1 MTKEG
6 AIFPI
11 PFYIIAIIL
20 FVVFHR
26 NTNITYLY
34 LSAGVFYFGLII
46 MLFFRDPDRKVPER
60 GKLVISPADGKVIRL
75 DGNNDSPS
83 ASIFL
88 ALYNVH
94 VNRSPVDGVIKSV
107 THHPGKF
114 HAAFRSE
121 AMKENQRNEVEI
133 QTSNGI
139 VRMHQVTGA
148 LARRAIFYKRPGERV
163 KAGERVGLI
172 RFGSRVDLFLPSGT
186 KLDLSLNSRVRA
198 GETVIGMLP

>member
-6 AIFPI
+6 AIFPL

-20 FVVFHR
+20 FVRFHQ
-26 NTNITYLY
+26 NMNITYLY

-46 MLFFRDPDRKVPER
+46 MLFFRDPDRKVPSGEN
-60 GKLVISPADGKVIRL
+60 LIISPADGKVIRL
-75 DGNNDSPS
+75 EDNCETPS

-94 VNRSPVDGVIKSV
+94 VNRSPVDGIIKSV
-107 THHPGKF
+107 THYPGKF
-114 HAAFRSE
+114 HAAFRSK

-133 QTSNGI
+133 ETANGI

-148 LARRAIFYKRPGERV
+148 LARRAIFYKRPGDRV

-172 RFGSRVDLFLPSGT
+172 RFGSRVDLFLPPGS
-186 KLDLSLNSRVRA
+186 KLDLTLARRVRA
-198 GETVIGMLP
+198 GETIIGILR